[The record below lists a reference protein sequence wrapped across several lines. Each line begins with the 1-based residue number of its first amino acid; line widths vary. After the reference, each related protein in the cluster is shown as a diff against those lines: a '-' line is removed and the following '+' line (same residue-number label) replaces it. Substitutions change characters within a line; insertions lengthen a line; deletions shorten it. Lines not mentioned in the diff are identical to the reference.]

1 MKNVLS
7 VAAILAALMIVILIA
22 SFSMIYN
29 AFALSFSEQVKYLG
43 MLSSVGATKWQKK
56 KALYFEGA
64 VLGGIGIPLG
74 ILLGTAGTAVMQ
86 KILNSK
92 ITAFLTEYNIC
103 SDLGAFVRCGN
114 RCFHRFCVNNSAG
127 AQNVCRHTD

>member
-1 MKNVLS
+1 
-7 VAAILAALMIVILIA
+7 MIVILIA
-22 SFSMIYN
+22 SFAMIYN

-43 MLSSVGATKWQKK
+43 MLSSVGATKGQKK

-92 ITAFLTEYNIC
+92 ITAFLTASE
-103 SDLGAFVRCGN
+103 
-114 RCFHRFCVNNSAG
+114 
-127 AQNVCRHTD
+127 TDPM

>member
-1 MKNVLS
+1 
-7 VAAILAALMIVILIA
+7 
-22 SFSMIYN
+22 
-29 AFALSFSEQVKYLG
+29 
-43 MLSSVGATKWQKK
+43 MLSSVGATRGQKK

-92 ITAFLTEYNIC
+92 IT
-103 SDLGAFVRCGN
+103 
-114 RCFHRFCVNNSAG
+114 
-127 AQNVCRHTD
+127 